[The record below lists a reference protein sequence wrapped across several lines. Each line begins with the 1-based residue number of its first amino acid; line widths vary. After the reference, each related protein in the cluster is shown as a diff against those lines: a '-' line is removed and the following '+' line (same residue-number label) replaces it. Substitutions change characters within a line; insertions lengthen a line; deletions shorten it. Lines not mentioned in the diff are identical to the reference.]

1 MNEYFR
7 FDFELN
13 HFWARF
19 NVWMNDQNKLNS
31 VWGGQR
37 GKVLREVFIL
47 VFGNPS
53 LTLSYSTVLTGFQSM
68 FENYTIL
75 NCCVALDSKNVSKL
89 KLKCFLGPG
98 DTNRQKQ
105 LKNQKK
111 IIRFGHTK
119 GLLFKKR
126 TTFWPKFPSW
136 GIWPIY
142 MHIFIIYK
150 QDDIALTSHLFTLCW
165 LGFTFPVPGK
175 RGGHLSLRLTF
186 VK

>member
-7 FDFELN
+7 FDFELKQIEQRLGGPEREGSEGGFYPC
-13 HFWARF
+13 FWESF
-19 NVWMNDQNKLNS
+19 PYS
-31 VWGGQR
+31 
-37 GKVLREVFIL
+37 
-47 VFGNPS
+47 
-53 LTLSYSTVLTGFQSM
+53 LSYSTVLTGFQSM

-105 LKNQKK
+105 LKNQKQ

-136 GIWPIY
+136 GI
-142 MHIFIIYK
+142 
-150 QDDIALTSHLFTLCW
+150 
-165 LGFTFPVPGK
+165 
-175 RGGHLSLRLTF
+175 
-186 VK
+186 